1 MINKCKIKKVIFIIL
16 IIITSI
22 IISNINIYDIF
33 FNISLRAYKYISY
46 DKNIMLHKNF
56 YKIFKNI
63 ENINSKNFN
72 KYDKVNVAKNSI
84 NQYKIIDIRNKHFFM
99 ENIMENIDIN
109 ESLYQFLQICL
120 KNIILDG
127 QNVNIDDCVIVDLL
141 KTNIQPFPSIHT
153 DIEWGIFDKSNGFQV
168 WYLYENDED
177 IGNMFL
183 FETNNVMSST
193 HLLYDK
199 KGISVRDQCDNK
211 ILKKYKNYDDI
222 NISVKYL
229 NMHKGE
235 CLIFG
240 KNLYH
245 MSDFRKSLNRKCINF
260 RVIIKDKD
268 GGIPINFKKKCGY
281 NKLFKLRLNKN
292 SIKIF
297 NNKIY
302 PDMFELINLI

>member
-1 MINKCKIKKVIFIIL
+1 MTNKYEMKKVIFIIL
-16 IIITSI
+16 IIIVLI
-22 IISNINIYDIF
+22 IIYNINIYDIF
-33 FNISLRAYKYISY
+33 FNISLRAYKYISNDNNELLY
-46 DKNIMLHKNF
+46 KYF

-63 ENINSKNFN
+63 ENINSRNFN
-72 KYDKVNVAKNSI
+72 KYDKVDIAINSM
-84 NQYKIIDIRNKHFFM
+84 NQYKIIDIKNKHFLM

-109 ESLYQFLQICL
+109 KSLYQFLQNCL
-120 KNIILDG
+120 KHIKLNG

-153 DIEWGIFDKSNGFQV
+153 DIEWGIFDKSNGFQI
-168 WYLYENDED
+168 WYLYENDEE

-183 FETNNVMSST
+183 FKTDNVISST
-193 HLLYDK
+193 HLLYDN
-199 KGISVRDQCDNK
+199 KGISVRNQCDNR

-260 RVIIKDKD
+260 RVIIKEKD
-268 GGIPINFKKKCGY
+268 GGIPINLQKICGY
-281 NKLFKLRLNKN
+281 NKLFQLRLNKN
-292 SIKIF
+292 SIKIS

-302 PDMFELINLI
+302 PNMFDLINLI